1 VPDARLVVTEGPSAG
16 AELSLAGELTIGRDQ
31 GADLVLDDPGVSRN
45 HARVTADAEGVV
57 IEDLGSSNGT
67 FVNGQAL
74 TGPRRLA
81 EGDNVQLGTAI
92 LELSLHTGE
101 TQLLDPDATV
111 AHPPPVAPPPP
122 HAEPAPIPEPPRPE
136 PAAPAPPAPSP
147 AVPLPPSAPPPRR
160 PVRPPPEPLP
170 AAAPQ
175 GDAVDVWNL
184 PALAAIVLGPLSIL
198 LLVFSTGSAFYTAL
212 PLAISAIAMG
222 TIGRSKVDRGRS
234 QRFRGLASAGR
245 TFGIVGTILAGIILI
260 AVIVIGEVLDVSAES
275 LGELIDEIR
284 TEIENR

>member
-16 AELSLAGELTIGRDQ
+16 AELPLAGALTIGRDQ

-74 TGPRRLA
+74 TAPQRLA
-81 EGDNVQLGTAI
+81 EGDNIQLGTAI
-92 LELSLHTGE
+92 LELTLQTGE

-111 AHPPPVAPPPP
+111 AHPPPVAPPPAQ
-122 HAEPAPIPEPPRPE
+122 AEPAPMPEPPRPE
-136 PAAPAPPAPSP
+136 PVAPAPPAPSP
-147 AVPLPPSAPPPRR
+147 AVPLPPAAPPPRR
-160 PVRPPPEPLP
+160 PAAEPVP
-170 AAAPQ
+170 AAAQ

-184 PALAAIVLGPLSIL
+184 PALAAILLGPLSIL
-198 LLVFSTGSAFYTAL
+198 FLVFSTGSAFYAAL
-212 PLAISAIAMG
+212 PLAICAIAMG

-275 LGELIDEIR
+275 LSELIDEIR

>member
-16 AELSLAGELTIGRDQ
+16 AELPLVGALTIGRDQ

-74 TGPRRLA
+74 TAPQRLA
-81 EGDNVQLGTAI
+81 EGDNIQLGTAI
-92 LELSLHTGE
+92 LELTLHTGE

-122 HAEPAPIPEPPRPE
+122 PQAEPLPMPEPP
-136 PAAPAPPAPSP
+136 APAPPAPSP
-147 AVPLPPSAPPPRR
+147 AVPLPPAAPPPRR
-160 PVRPPPEPLP
+160 AGRPAPEPVH
-170 AAAPQ
+170 AAAQ

-184 PALAAIVLGPLSIL
+184 PALAAILLGPLSIL
-198 LLVFSTGSAFYTAL
+198 FLVFSTGSAFYAAL
-212 PLAISAIAMG
+212 PLAIAAIAMG

-275 LGELIDEIR
+275 LSELIDEIR